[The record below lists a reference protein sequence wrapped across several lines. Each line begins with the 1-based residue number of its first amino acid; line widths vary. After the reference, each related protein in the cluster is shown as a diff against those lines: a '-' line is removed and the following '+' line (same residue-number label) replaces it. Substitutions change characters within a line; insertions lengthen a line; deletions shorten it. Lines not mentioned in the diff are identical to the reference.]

1 MLLLILNLCVC
12 CRYDVTANLK
22 LVCVCVVDTIL
33 LLILKLVCVCCRYD
47 VTANLKL
54 VCVCCRYDVTANLE
68 HFQQVVSYDNDQY
81 IYLYLI
87 F

>member
-1 MLLLILNLCVC
+1 VCVVDTMLLLILNL
-12 CRYDVTANLK
+12 
-22 LVCVCVVDTIL
+22 
-33 LLILKLVCVCCRYD
+33 
-47 VTANLKL
+47 
-54 VCVCCRYDVTANLE
+54 CVCCRYDVTANLE